1 MSRLIVLPSALAENE
16 HDTVNIANE
25 NRLDVWW
32 RELRR
37 MNDLNRKWKA
47 YEKNGD
53 MSSDWWRGGDKKYKN
68 TKIQIKKEWIEGRKW
83 GVYVR
88 EKGVNGQEDKA
99 PTVGSIEV
107 ENNGTS
113 TG

>member
-1 MSRLIVLPSALAENE
+1 MCDDGSWEGWTIWIGKEK
-16 HDTVNIANE
+16 H
-25 NRLDVWW
+25 
-32 RELRR
+32 
-37 MNDLNRKWKA
+37 MRKT
-47 YEKNGD
+47 GTC
-53 MSSDWWRGGDKKYKN
+53 RVIGGGGDKKYKN